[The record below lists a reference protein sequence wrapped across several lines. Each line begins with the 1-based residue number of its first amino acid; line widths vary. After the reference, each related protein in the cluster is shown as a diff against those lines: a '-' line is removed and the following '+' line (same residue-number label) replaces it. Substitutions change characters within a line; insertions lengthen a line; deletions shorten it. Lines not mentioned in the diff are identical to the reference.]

1 MPSNSSQITVT
12 PAKMLPDACLFLH
25 NTRSA
30 AKSKGILDAIVIRGC
45 RTPYRLTKVKK
56 TKRTDK
62 LHKQYMVYCVNSCF
76 KRHSVPFFFL

>member
-25 NTRSA
+25 STRSA

-45 RTPYRLTKVKK
+45 CTPYRLTKFKK
-56 TKRTDK
+56 QK
-62 LHKQYMVYCVNSCF
+62 NSQITQTIYGLLCQF
-76 KRHSVPFFFL
+76 MFQKT